1 MQVRLLLKSHFKG
14 CSKRFYPFLKNC
26 SVAENLCFELTAL
39 CLCAAANV
47 DMSSNDAGMH
57 MSDLGL
63 KASRVTL
70 RN

>member
-1 MQVRLLLKSHFKG
+1 M
-14 CSKRFYPFLKNC
+14 
-26 SVAENLCFELTAL
+26 AENLCFELTAL

-47 DMSSNDAGMH
+47 DMSSNVAGMH

>member
-1 MQVRLLLKSHFKG
+1 M
-14 CSKRFYPFLKNC
+14 
-26 SVAENLCFELTAL
+26 AENLCFELTAL
-39 CLCAAANV
+39 CFLCAAANV